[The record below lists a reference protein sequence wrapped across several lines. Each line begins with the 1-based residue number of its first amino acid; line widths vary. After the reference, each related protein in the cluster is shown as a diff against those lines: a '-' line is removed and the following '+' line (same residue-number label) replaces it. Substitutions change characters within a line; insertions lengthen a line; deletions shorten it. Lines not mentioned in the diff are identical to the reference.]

1 MSSTFQMIMLMPATI
16 FVLLW
21 ILLAA
26 KYEKKFVSIT
36 QTLEK
41 SGYPLYELFY
51 IGFELLEMVRF
62 NTKSDYARKKVK
74 EMSEVYGRR
83 YAEYYYYVQVGG
95 QVTYAVTMV
104 PVVFILAVLGN
115 SPMALAFGIVL
126 AFLCVWYLSEMFKDK
141 LTARR
146 EELLADFPQ
155 VLSKLTLLVNSGMML
170 RNAWNRVAND
180 GKGVLYQEMA
190 AATAEMQNGISEP
203 DAYRNF
209 AERCNVK
216 EIRKFASLIIQNLK
230 KGNEELAYFLKDL
243 SDEMWEVKKNEV
255 KQKGEKANSRLL
267 LPMMLIFIGIL
278 IMILVP
284 VFQQMG

>member
-1 MSSTFQMIMLMPATI
+1 VSSTFQMIMLMPATI

-209 AERCNVK
+209 AERCGLK
-216 EIRKFASLIIQNLK
+216 EMRKFSSLVTQSLA
-230 KGNEELAYFLKDL
+230 KGSGDLSYFLKDM
-243 SDEMWEVKKNEV
+243 SDEMWEMKKNMV
-255 KQKGEKANSRLL
+255 KQKSEQANSKLL
-267 LPMMLIFIGIL
+267 APIVMIFLGIL
-278 IMILVP
+278 VMIMAPIL
-284 VFQQMG
+284 GGL